1 MARLPTPPGEILSIL
16 RRGVVIPAHPL
27 ALNADRRWDE
37 RRQRALTRYYL
48 HAGAGGIAIGVHT
61 TQFAIRDPKVGL
73 YRPLLEFTAR
83 VIDEFEERTGKKI
96 VRVAGITGKTDQA
109 VREAQVAAEF
119 GYHAGLLSLAALP
132 DASVDE
138 LIDHCREVA
147 EVIPLMGFY
156 LQEAVGGRPLPYPFW
171 RRLCEIENLVAIK
184 VAAFHRY
191 HTLDVL
197 RGVADSSR
205 AGEIALYTGNDDH
218 IVLDLLTPFRFETEG
233 GTVELRFVGG
243 LLGHWAVWTK
253 RAVEMLEEIHSAV
266 RNGGSIPSHLLVLAN
281 QVTDANAAIFDA
293 ANGFRGSIAGVHEVL
308 RRQGLLEGR
317 WLLDP
322 EEDLGPGQ
330 MDEIDRV
337 CRAYPHLNDDEFV
350 REHLEEWLAD

>member
-1 MARLPTPPGEILSIL
+1 MAGLPMPPADVLEIF

-27 ALNADRRWDE
+27 ALNAQRKWDQ

-48 HAGAGGIAIGVHT
+48 DAGAGGIAIGVHT

-73 YRPLLEFTAR
+73 YRPLLEFTAM
-83 VIDEFEERTGKKI
+83 VIDEHERKSGRKI
-96 VRVAGITGKTDQA
+96 LRIAGIAGKTEQA
-109 VREAQVAAEF
+109 VREARIAAEL
-119 GYHAGLLSLAALP
+119 GYHAGLVSLAALP
-132 DASVDE
+132 EASVDE
-138 LIDHCREVA
+138 LVDHCRAIA

-184 VAAFHRY
+184 VAAFDRY

-197 RGVADSSR
+197 RGVADSGR
-205 AGEIALYTGNDDH
+205 AQDIALYTGNDDH
-218 IVLDLLTPFRFETEG
+218 IVLDLLTPFRFQTDAG
-233 GTVELRFVGG
+233 LVELRFVGG

-253 RAVEMLEEIHSAV
+253 RAVEMLEEIHGIIRHNEPVPA
-266 RNGGSIPSHLLVLAN
+266 RMLALAN

-293 ANGFRGSIAGVHEVL
+293 ANNFKGVIAGVHEVL

-322 EEDLGPGQ
+322 DEDLGPGQ
-330 MDEIDRV
+330 AEEIDRV
-337 CRAYPHLNDDEFV
+337 YRAYPHLNDDEFV
-350 REHLEEWLAD
+350 REHLEEWLSD